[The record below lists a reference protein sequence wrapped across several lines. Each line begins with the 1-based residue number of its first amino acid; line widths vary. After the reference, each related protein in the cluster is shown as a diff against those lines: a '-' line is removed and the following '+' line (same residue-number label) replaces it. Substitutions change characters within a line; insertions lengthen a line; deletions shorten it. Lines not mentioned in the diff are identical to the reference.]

1 VYFGRMI
8 VLERTIQELLL
19 VNDCVSIPGFGGLV
33 AQRFRAEINFST
45 NVMRPPTKRISFH
58 EGLAANSHLLI
69 GEIAASA
76 KLSVAEATEFIN
88 KTVKNWQLDLAA
100 GNSIKVDGIGRF
112 YQDKNG
118 AICFNQSLES
128 NFDLDA
134 FGLDIFRATAITREG
149 ATPEAVQTAILSQ
162 LKKERSSSFPYW
174 QAAAVFTGIGA
185 LLTVGFMKTDIN
197 LNDKFKATFNPLN
210 YSRAIEMPAVVA
222 TAKALPVVIE
232 TAAETPKTE
241 VAAPEI
247 TATKPAYEAPKA
259 VDQPVE
265 PGTNL
270 PFHVVVGSFTEL
282 ENAAEL
288 IGRLQQMG
296 YQPELIDLDAKFKKV
311 SIKGFASRTEAARML
326 QNYKA
331 QVNKGAWI
339 YTRK

>member
-1 VYFGRMI
+1 MI
-8 VLERTIQELLL
+8 VLERTIHQVLLE
-19 VNDCVSIPGFGGLV
+19 NDCVSIPGFGGLV

-76 KLSVAEATEFIN
+76 KLSVEEATEFIN

-149 ATPEAVQTAILSQ
+149 ATPEAVQTAILSRI
-162 LKKERSSSFPYW
+162 KKERSSSFPYW

-210 YSRAIEMPAVVA
+210 YSRAIEMPVAVP
-222 TAKALPVVIE
+222 TARVLPVVIE
-232 TAAETPKTE
+232 SPAETPKTE
-241 VAAPEI
+241 DATPEAN
-247 TATKPAYEAPKA
+247 TPTVATKPAYEAPKA
-259 VDQPVE
+259 IEKPVE

-296 YQPELIDLDAKFKKV
+296 YQPEIIDLDAKFKKV